1 MVGNLVAKVATQC
14 RAEPA
19 DLMPLRAWS
28 DGQPTLGSA
37 E

>member
-1 MVGNLVAKVATQC
+1 MIGNLVAKVATQC
-14 RAEPA
+14 RAER
-19 DLMPLRAWS
+19 LICMPLRAWS